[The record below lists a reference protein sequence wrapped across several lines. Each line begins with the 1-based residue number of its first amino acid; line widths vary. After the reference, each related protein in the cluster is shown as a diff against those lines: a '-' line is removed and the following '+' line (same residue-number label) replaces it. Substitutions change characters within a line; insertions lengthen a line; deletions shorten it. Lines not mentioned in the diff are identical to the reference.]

1 MPVKPLALIT
11 VTATEDVP
19 LSYANLI
26 SSVPKPASGIIGG
39 LSICVVGFGISFLV
53 FRRLYALPL
62 LPVRF
67 KPKDRWL
74 RLSVL

>member
-1 MPVKPLALIT
+1 MSIPVKPLALNT

-26 SSVPKPASGIIGG
+26 SNVPNPASGIVGG
-39 LSICVVGFGISFLV
+39 LSICVVVFGMSFLML
-53 FRRLYALPL
+53 RRLYALPL

-67 KPKDRWL
+67 NPKDR
-74 RLSVL
+74 